1 MTQMKPL
8 NTKMDK
14 SPARAAAH
22 MLGVSIPATMV
33 LSAALAMG
41 FAIALD
47 GCSSKSTHTGATT
60 TESAAKQAEQP
71 AMAPT
76 PQSTPE
82 VETSQQVVIEKKKKP
97 AVRKAATLTYS
108 DQNYG
113 ISFRYPE
120 YYKLRPKE
128 EEKADVNSAWP
139 DPVPANFG
147 QPGGLT
153 LATLK
158 MPNRAA
164 SSFFKVSVNKDVTPE
179 QCGQFA
185 SPAPSEVGSNP
196 PVDSSDTSIP
206 SKTNIRGM
214 EFTKVESATEQT
226 DVQYYH
232 HFEPGSPKS
241 DSLIGTCYEFALGVE
256 AAPANSGPV
265 DYLAMFDRMERIL
278 ATVKIKPET
287 VPAVTASVPE
297 QPSTGSNPQ

>member
-1 MTQMKPL
+1 MTQMKPM
-8 NTKMDK
+8 NTKTNN
-14 SPARAAAH
+14 SPARAAAR

-47 GCSSKSTHTGATT
+47 GCSSKSHTGVTT
-60 TESAAKQAEQP
+60 KESAVKQTEQP

-76 PQSTPE
+76 PQPAPV
-82 VETSQQVVIEKKKKP
+82 VESSQQVVIEKKKKP
-97 AVRKAATLTYS
+97 AVRKAATLTYR

-113 ISFRYPE
+113 ITFRYPE

-139 DPVPANFG
+139 DPVPVNFG

-158 MPNRAA
+158 LPNRTA
-164 SSFFKVSVNKDVTPE
+164 SSFFKVSVNKDVTSE
-179 QCGQFA
+179 QCGQFS
-185 SPAPSEVGSNP
+185 SPAPSEVDSNP
-196 PVDSSDTSIP
+196 PVDSSDASIP
-206 SKTNIRGM
+206 SKTNIRGV
-214 EFTKVESATEQT
+214 EFIKVESATEQT

-241 DSLIGTCYEFALGVE
+241 DILTGTCYEFALGVA
-256 AAPANSGPV
+256 AAPDNSGPV
-265 DYLAMFDRMERIL
+265 DYLAMLDRMERIL

-297 QPSTGSNPQ
+297 QPSTGNNPQ